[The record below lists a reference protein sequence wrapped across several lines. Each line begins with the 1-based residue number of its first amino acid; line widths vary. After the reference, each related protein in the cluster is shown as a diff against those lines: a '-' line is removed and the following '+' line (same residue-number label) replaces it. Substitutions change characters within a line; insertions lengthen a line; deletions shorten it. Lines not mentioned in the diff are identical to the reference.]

1 MGEHGTS
8 RPSRSRICA
17 EIAAAIFGCMLALL
31 AHAAPPRPTQ
41 GQSRPSQYDVEA
53 AYLLNLGK
61 FMHLAPGSQALRRNS
76 FDICILGRDPM
87 GGTIDELAANNSID
101 GQAVHVLRDS
111 NALNART
118 CAIAF
123 ISSHDELTIRDALSV
138 LAGSDVLTVGDA
150 PDFLQDGG
158 MIQFVLD
165 KDHVRFAV
173 NLNAVDKTHIVLSSE
188 LLRVALFVNGKPQ
201 TEGAP

>member
-1 MGEHGTS
+1 MGEHGRS
-8 RPSRSRICA
+8 QPSRNRFRAGSAALILGCA
-17 EIAAAIFGCMLALL
+17 FAVIL
-31 AHAAPPRPTQ
+31 HAEPPRPTPSQ
-41 GQSRPSQYDVEA
+41 PRPSQYDVEA

-61 FMHLAPGSQALRRNS
+61 FMHLAPGSQALRRNT

-101 GQAVHVLRDS
+101 HQAVHILRESNVLD
-111 NALNART
+111 ART
-118 CAIAF
+118 CAIVF

-138 LAGSDVLTVGDA
+138 LAGSDVLTVGDS
-150 PDFLQDGG
+150 PNFLQDGG
-158 MIQFVLD
+158 MIQFVLE

-173 NLNAVDKTHIVLSSE
+173 NLNAVEKTHIVLSSE

-201 TEGAP
+201 TGGAQ